1 MARVSRK
8 TKEKGTS
15 VTAYNRIWKTAIY
28 ARLSN
33 LNAGKQDT
41 ETLEVQIAYVK
52 MNLESM
58 PELQLVDIYA
68 DNGYTGINFER
79 PEFEKLLSDVQAK
92 RIDCIIVKD
101 LSRFGRNFLDAGY
114 YLEKLFPFMGVR
126 FIAINDR
133 YDSEASSSQNGMTVP
148 IKGML
153 NELYSRDLSVKIKKT
168 FEQKENRGEVFW
180 TLPFG
185 YIKDE
190 MHPGKIAIDTE
201 MAPFIKMIFNWKIQ
215 NVSQREIARRLTELG
230 VPIPFVR
237 RRELGLV
244 SNGELVQR
252 TDWVYKDI
260 YQILR
265 DPIYTGDV
273 VYNRMAYKGHYKNTG
288 RENPRDEWRVVEN
301 AHPAI
306 IDHETY
312 ETVRK
317 SLEDNKLQY
326 RLRVQ
331 QSEARRKEVPNIFE
345 GLVFCAECGKVLH
358 HVRRAHLNKP
368 RFSEYCCRNKKG
380 CINHFKIASSLLQ
393 ILVMDQIRLQIQLGM
408 DIEQMKKD
416 WLTTSEYSKKK
427 VELQN
432 QREARQKVYDSF
444 RAKKRRAYEDF
455 AEGLLNVE
463 EFQAVREDIEHKAEA
478 AKGYLEETISEA
490 KELEE
495 LLKVEADFQK
505 FLKMKPEELSFSEE
519 LMRSFVNRIEVNKD
533 GNISL
538 QFHFQ
543 NQTLKYLKMEEL
555 TK

>member
-8 TKEKGTS
+8 TKEKDALVTS
-15 VTAYNRIWKTAIY
+15 YNRIWKTAIY

-68 DNGYTGINFER
+68 DNGYTGTNFER

-133 YDSEASSSQNGMTVP
+133 YDSEAGSSQNGMTVP

-168 FEQKENRGEVFW
+168 FEQKENRGEVYW

-190 MHPGKIAIDTE
+190 THPGKIAIDTE

-215 NVSQREIARRLTELG
+215 NVSQREIARRLTGLG

-252 TDWVYKDI
+252 TDWVYKDV

-326 RLRVQ
+326 CLRVQ
-331 QSEARRKEVPNIFE
+331 QSEARRKEMPNIFE
-345 GLVFCAECGKVLH
+345 GLVFCSECGKVLH

-393 ILVMDQIRLQIQLGM
+393 IFVMDQIRLQIQLGI

-416 WLTTSEYSKKK
+416 WLATSEYSKKK

-455 AEGLLNVE
+455 AEGLLNAE
-463 EFQAVREDIEHKAEA
+463 EFQAVREDIEYKAEV

-495 LLKVEADFQK
+495 LLKVEGDFQK

-519 LMRSFVNRIEVNKD
+519 LMRAFVNRIEVNKD